1 MEIQMGTKVIIDSID
16 SSLSYEVNASYTFVM
31 DKIHDLLRGNLAYA
45 KFYLVG
51 GETAIIPQRLA
62 MTAVIK
68 VVGERL
74 PRPASSEEEEV
85 TEEE

>member
-1 MEIQMGTKVIIDSID
+1 MATKLIVDSID

-31 DKIHDLLRGNLAYA
+31 DKIHDLLRGNLGYA

-62 MTAVIK
+62 QNAVIK
-68 VVGERL
+68 VVGDRPPRTFENREEREGEGL
-74 PRPASSEEEEV
+74 DD
-85 TEEE
+85 

>member
-1 MEIQMGTKVIIDSID
+1 MGTKVIIDSID

-51 GETAIIPQRLA
+51 GETAIIPSRLA

-68 VVGERL
+68 IVGDRP
-74 PRPASSEEEEV
+74 PRPANGDVEEEIV
-85 TEEE
+85 EEN

>member
-1 MEIQMGTKVIIDSID
+1 MGTKVIIDSID

-31 DKIHDLLRGNLAYA
+31 DKIHDLLRSNLSYA

-62 MTAVIK
+62 MNAVIK
-68 VVGERL
+68 VVGDRP
-74 PRPASSEEEEV
+74 PRPASESETPIDEEE
-85 TEEE
+85 